1 MTFYDIDTRVLEVL
15 EKVDPE
21 TGELLPEA
29 EEELALLDIEREQKI
44 ENVACYIKE
53 TKMFL
58 NALKDEKKRIAEKM
72 ANEEKK
78 LDRLESLL
86 TKVLDG
92 EKFKTE
98 KVSVSFRKSEIV
110 DVDDNFVEYAKS
122 KYLDELLTFYEPS
135 PNRLAIKAYIK
146 GGNAL
151 DCARLVQNTSMIIK

>member
-78 LDRLESLL
+78 LRLKRMLRIRLVKSA
-86 TKVLDG
+86 
-92 EKFKTE
+92 
-98 KVSVSFRKSEIV
+98 VSFS
-110 DVDDNFVEYAKS
+110 
-122 KYLDELLTFYEPS
+122 
-135 PNRLAIKAYIK
+135 
-146 GGNAL
+146 
-151 DCARLVQNTSMIIK
+151 